1 MSRKRAAVQ
10 YHLGSLFE
18 CFTEEFRRL
27 DENAAL
33 CINERDIFELMV
45 LDAIGQ
51 LDREDRKQQEYYT
64 FINDMLSFD
73 MGNTEICDIL
83 LKYSKILRKKLRSLR
98 RVIRTDVEVKWRS
111 GSASVILVEK
121 EYA

>member
-1 MSRKRAAVQ
+1 MSRKHAAVQ
-10 YHLGSLFE
+10 YDLGSLFE
-18 CFTEEFRRL
+18 AFTAEFRRL

-33 CINERDIFELMV
+33 CINEREIFELMA

-51 LDREDRKQQEYYT
+51 LEKDARRQQDYYA

-83 LKYSKILRKKLRSLR
+83 FKYSKILRRKLRMLR
-98 RVIRTDVEVKWRS
+98 RITRSDVEVRWRS
-111 GSASVILVEK
+111 GSATIILVEK
-121 EYA
+121 DYA